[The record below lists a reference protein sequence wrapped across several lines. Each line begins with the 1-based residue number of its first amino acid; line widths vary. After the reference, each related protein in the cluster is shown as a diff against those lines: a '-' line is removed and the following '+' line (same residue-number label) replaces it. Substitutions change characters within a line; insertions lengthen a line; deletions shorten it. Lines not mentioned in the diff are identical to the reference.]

1 MSISSGTGAV
11 HRRGRK
17 RMADRTLRGKTAI
30 AGIGETTYYKHGQS
44 PHSEFKLALEAV
56 VKACEDAGI
65 SPHDIDG
72 FASYGNDRSEAGR
85 LAAALGI
92 KELRFSNMFWGGGG
106 GGVCGAVGNASA
118 AVATGMA
125 DCVVAFRSLAQGQ
138 YARYGR
144 SGGAPLAAG
153 DDAFL
158 FPYGVMSP
166 AQRFAMKVT
175 RFMHETGIRQE
186 ALRAISLACYHH
198 AQNNPNAVMR
208 GRELDEA
215 KYDASRWI
223 IEPFFHLYDCCQE
236 NDGAAAVI
244 VVPSE
249 RAKDMRNK
257 AAYLL
262 ACGQGCDHR
271 SAAPVHNMPNYPS
284 SHFRQIAPRLYDMA
298 KLKPSDIGIVQCYEN
313 FTGGVLMS
321 LVEHGLVKAEEA
333 NDFLVKDNLIAPNGG
348 MPLNT
353 SGGNLAECYMHGLE
367 LVIEAVRQ
375 IRGTAINQVRR
386 NDTAIIIGG
395 PMVTPVSSII
405 LGSEAAL

>member
-1 MSISSGTGAV
+1 
-11 HRRGRK
+11 
-17 RMADRTLRGKTAI
+17 MAERTLRGKTAI

-44 PHSEFKLALEAV
+44 PDSEFKLALQAI

-92 KELRFSNMFWGGGG
+92 KELKFSNMFWGGGG
-106 GGVCGAVGNASA
+106 GGVCGAVGNAAA

-144 SGGAPLAAG
+144 GTGAPLVAG
-153 DDAFL
+153 DDSFII
-158 FPYGVMSP
+158 PYGVMSP

-175 RFMHETGIRQE
+175 RFMHEHGIRQD

-208 GRELDEA
+208 GRTLDED

-223 IEPFFHLYDCCQE
+223 VEPFFHLYDCCQE

-244 VVPSE
+244 VVPAE
-249 RAKDMRNK
+249 RAKDTQHK
-257 AAYLL
+257 PSYLL

-284 SHFRQIAPRLYDMA
+284 SHFAKIAPRLYDMA
-298 KLKPSDIGIVQCYEN
+298 KLKPAEIGIVQCYEN

-321 LVEHGLVKAEEA
+321 LVEHGLVAAEDA
-333 NDFLVKDNLIAPNGG
+333 NEVLVKDNLLAPTGK

-367 LVIEAVRQ
+367 LVIESVRQ
-375 IRGTAINQVRR
+375 IRGTAINQVPR
-386 NDTAIIIGG
+386 NDTAIIMGG

-405 LGSEAAL
+405 LGSEATL

>member
-1 MSISSGTGAV
+1 
-11 HRRGRK
+11 
-17 RMADRTLRGKTAI
+17 MAERTLRGKTAI
-30 AGIGETTYYKHGQS
+30 AGIGETTYYKYGQS
-44 PHSEFKLALEAV
+44 PDSEFKLALQAV
-56 VKACEDAGI
+56 VEACKDAGI
-65 SPHDIDG
+65 SPHEVDG

-92 KELRFSNMFWGGGG
+92 KEFRFSNMFWGGGG
-106 GGVCGAVGNASA
+106 GGVCGAVGNAAA

-138 YARYGR
+138 YQRYGR
-144 SGGAPLAAG
+144 SAGAAVATG

-158 FPYGVMSP
+158 FPYGLMSP

-175 RFMHETGIRQE
+175 RFMHEHGIKQE
-186 ALRAISLACYHH
+186 ALRGISMACYHH
-198 AQNNPNAVMR
+198 AQKNPNAVMR
-208 GRELDEA
+208 GRPLDEQ
-215 KYDASRWI
+215 KYDDSRWI

-244 VVPSE
+244 VVSAE
-249 RAKDMRNK
+249 KAKEMKNK
-257 AAYLL
+257 PAYVM

-284 SHFRQIAPRLYDMA
+284 SHFSQIAPRMYEMA
-298 KLKPSDIGIVQCYEN
+298 KMGPKDMGIVQCYEN

-333 NDFLVKDNLIAPNGG
+333 NEFLVKENLIVEGG
-348 MPLNT
+348 RMPLNT

-375 IRGTAINQVRR
+375 IRGTAINQVKK
-386 NDTAIIIGG
+386 NDAAIVIGG

-405 LGSEAAL
+405 LGSEATL

>member
-1 MSISSGTGAV
+1 
-11 HRRGRK
+11 
-17 RMADRTLRGKTAI
+17 MAERTLRGKTAI

-44 PHSEFKLALEAV
+44 PDSEFQLALQAIV
-56 VKACEDAGI
+56 RACDDAGI

-92 KELRFSNMFWGGGG
+92 KELKFSNMFWGGGG

-144 SGGAPLAAG
+144 GTGAPLVAG
-153 DDAFL
+153 DDSFII
-158 FPYGVMSP
+158 PYGVMSP

-175 RFMHETGIRQE
+175 RFMHNHGIEQE
-186 ALRAISLACYHH
+186 ALRAISIACYHH
-198 AQNNPNAVMR
+198 AQTNPAAVMR
-208 GRELDEA
+208 GRTLDEA

-223 IEPFFHLYDCCQE
+223 VEPFFHLYDCCQE

-244 VVPSE
+244 VVPAD
-249 RAKDMRNK
+249 RAKDTQHK
-257 AAYLL
+257 PSYVL
-262 ACGQGCDHR
+262 ACGQGSDHR
-271 SAAPVHNMPNYPS
+271 SAAPVHNMPNYQS
-284 SHFRQIAPRLYDMA
+284 SHFAKLAPRLYDMA
-298 KLKPSDIGIVQCYEN
+298 KLGPADMGIVQCYEN

-333 NDFLVKDNLIAPNGG
+333 NEFLIPENLLAPSGK

-367 LVIEAVRQ
+367 LVIESVRQ
-375 IRGTAINQVRR
+375 IRGTAINQVPR
-386 NDTAIIIGG
+386 NDAAIIMGG
-395 PMVTPVSSII
+395 PMVTPVSSLI
-405 LGSEAAL
+405 LGSEATL

>member
-1 MSISSGTGAV
+1 
-11 HRRGRK
+11 
-17 RMADRTLRGKTAI
+17 MAERTLRGKTAI
-30 AGIGETTYYKHGQS
+30 AGIGETTYYKYGQS
-44 PHSEFKLALEAV
+44 PDSEFKLALQAV
-56 VKACEDAGI
+56 VEACKDAGI
-65 SPHDIDG
+65 SPHEVDG

-92 KELRFSNMFWGGGG
+92 KEFRFSNMFWGGGG
-106 GGVCGAVGNASA
+106 GGVCGAVGNAAA

-138 YARYGR
+138 YQRYGR
-144 SGGAPLAAG
+144 SAGAAVATG

-158 FPYGVMSP
+158 FPYGLMSP

-175 RFMHETGIRQE
+175 RFMHEHGIKQE
-186 ALRAISLACYHH
+186 ALRGISMACYHH
-198 AQNNPNAVMR
+198 AQKNPNAVMR
-208 GRELDEA
+208 GRPLNEQ
-215 KYDASRWI
+215 KYDDSRWI

-244 VVPSE
+244 VVSAE
-249 RAKDMRNK
+249 KAKEMKNK
-257 AAYLL
+257 PAYVM

-284 SHFRQIAPRLYDMA
+284 SHFSQIAPRMYEMA
-298 KLKPSDIGIVQCYEN
+298 KMGPKDMGIVQCYEN

-333 NDFLVKDNLIAPNGG
+333 NEFLVKENLIVEGG
-348 MPLNT
+348 RMPLNT

-375 IRGTAINQVRR
+375 IRGTAINQVKK
-386 NDTAIIIGG
+386 NDAAIVIGG

-405 LGSEAAL
+405 LGSEATL

>member
-1 MSISSGTGAV
+1 
-11 HRRGRK
+11 
-17 RMADRTLRGKTAI
+17 MAERTLRGKTAI

-44 PHSEFKLALEAV
+44 PDSEFKLALQAI

-92 KELRFSNMFWGGGG
+92 KELKFSNMFWGGGG
-106 GGVCGAVGNASA
+106 GGVCGAVGNAAA

-144 SGGAPLAAG
+144 GTGAPLVAG
-153 DDAFL
+153 DDSFII
-158 FPYGVMSP
+158 PYGVMSP

-175 RFMHETGIRQE
+175 RFMHEHGIRQD

-208 GRELDEA
+208 GRTLDED

-223 IEPFFHLYDCCQE
+223 VEPFFHLYDCCQE

-244 VVPSE
+244 VVPAE
-249 RAKDMRNK
+249 RAKDTQHK
-257 AAYLL
+257 PSYLL

-284 SHFRQIAPRLYDMA
+284 SHFAKIAPRLYDMA
-298 KLKPSDIGIVQCYEN
+298 KLKPADIGIVQCYEN

-321 LVEHGLVKAEEA
+321 LVEHGLVAAEEA
-333 NDFLVKDNLIAPNGG
+333 NEVLVKDNLLAPTGK

-367 LVIEAVRQ
+367 LVIESVRQ
-375 IRGTAINQVRR
+375 IRGTAINQVPR
-386 NDTAIIIGG
+386 NDTAIIMGG

-405 LGSEAAL
+405 LGSEATL

>member
-1 MSISSGTGAV
+1 
-11 HRRGRK
+11 
-17 RMADRTLRGKTAI
+17 MAERTLRGKTAI
-30 AGIGETTYYKHGQS
+30 AGIGETTYYKYGQS
-44 PHSEFKLALEAV
+44 PDSEFKLALQAV
-56 VKACEDAGI
+56 IKACEDAGI
-65 SPHDIDG
+65 SPHEVDG

-85 LAAALGI
+85 LASALGI

-125 DCVVAFRSLAQGQ
+125 DCVIAFRSLAQGQ
-138 YARYGR
+138 YQRYGR
-144 SGGAPLAAG
+144 SAGAAVAAG

-158 FPYGVMSP
+158 APYGLMSP

-175 RFMHETGIRQE
+175 RFMHDHGIRQE
-186 ALRAISLACYHH
+186 ALRGISLACYHH

-208 GRELDEA
+208 GRPLDA
-215 KYDASRWI
+215 QKYDDSRWI

-236 NDGAAAVI
+236 NDGAAAV
-244 VVPSE
+244 VVVSAE
-249 RAKDMRNK
+249 KAKSLKNK
-257 AAYLL
+257 PAYVM

-284 SHFRQIAPRLYDMA
+284 SHFSQIAPRMYEMA
-298 KLKPSDIGIVQCYEN
+298 KMGPGDMGIVQCYEN

-321 LVEHGLVKAEEA
+321 LVEHGLVKAEDA
-333 NDFLVKDNLIAPNGG
+333 NEVLVPENLYVETGK

-375 IRGTAINQVRR
+375 IRGTAINQVKK
-386 NDTAIIIGG
+386 NDAAIIIGG
-395 PMVTPVSSII
+395 PMVTPVSSLI
-405 LGSEAAL
+405 LGSEATL

>member
-1 MSISSGTGAV
+1 MT
-11 HRRGRK
+11 
-17 RMADRTLRGKTAI
+17 DRTLRGKTFI

-44 PHSEFKLALEAV
+44 PDSEFKLALQAIV
-56 VKACEDAGI
+56 SACQDAGI

-72 FASYGNDRSEAGR
+72 FASYGNDRSDAPR

-92 KELRFSNMFWGGGG
+92 KEFRFSNMFWGGGG
-106 GGVCGAVGNASA
+106 GGVCGAVGNAAA

-138 YARYGR
+138 YQRYGR
-144 SGGAPLAAG
+144 SGGAPIATG
-153 DDAFL
+153 DDSFL
-158 FPYGVMSP
+158 FPYGIMSP

-175 RFMHETGIRQE
+175 RFMHDTGIRQE

-198 AQNNPNAVMR
+198 AQNNPNAVMK
-208 GRELDEA
+208 GRPLTAEA
-215 KYDASRWI
+215 YDASRWI

-244 VVPSE
+244 VMAAD
-249 RAKDMRNK
+249 RAKDLRHK
-257 AAYLL
+257 PSYLL
-262 ACGQGCDHR
+262 ACGQGADHR
-271 SAAPVHNMPNYPS
+271 SAAPVHNMPDYPG
-284 SHFRQIAPRLYDMA
+284 SHFRQIAPRMYAMARLGPADM
-298 KLKPSDIGIVQCYEN
+298 GIVQCYEN

-321 LVEHGLVKAEEA
+321 LIEHDLVKAEQA
-333 NDFLVKDNLIAPNGG
+333 NDFLTLDNLLAPHGA

-375 IRGTAINQVRR
+375 IRGTAINQVKR
-386 NDTAIIIGG
+386 NDAAIVIGG
-395 PMVTPVSSII
+395 PMVTPVSSLI
-405 LGSEAAL
+405 LGSEATL

>member
-1 MSISSGTGAV
+1 MN
-11 HRRGRK
+11 
-17 RMADRTLRGKTAI
+17 RTLRGRTAI
-30 AGIGETTYYKHGQS
+30 VGIGETNYYRHGQA
-44 PHSEFKLALEAV
+44 PDAEFKLALQAILA
-56 VKACEDAGI
+56 ACKDAGI
-65 SPHDIDG
+65 NPHDIDG
-72 FASYGNDRSEAGR
+72 FASYGNDRSEGGR

-92 KELRFSNMFWGGGG
+92 RELRFSNMFWGGGG
-106 GGVCGAVGNASA
+106 GGVCGAVGNAAA

-138 YARYGR
+138 FARYGR
-144 SGGAPLAAG
+144 SGGAPLASG
-153 DDAFL
+153 DDQFL

-175 RFMHETGIRQE
+175 RFMHDHGIGQD

-208 GRELDEA
+208 GRPLTED

-244 VVPSE
+244 VVPAE
-249 RAKDMRNK
+249 RAKHFPHK
-257 AAYLL
+257 PSYLL
-262 ACGQGCDHR
+262 ACAQGSEHR

-284 SHFRQIAPRLYDMA
+284 SHFTQLAPRLYEMA
-298 KLKPSDIGIVQCYEN
+298 KLSPGDIGIVQCYEN

-321 LVEHGLVKAEEA
+321 LVEHGLVRVEEA
-333 NDFLVKDNLIAPNGG
+333 NEVLTKENLIAPQGR

-367 LVIEAVRQ
+367 LVLEAVRQ
-375 IRGTAINQVRR
+375 IRGEAINQVAR

-405 LGSEAAL
+405 LGSEATL

>member
-1 MSISSGTGAV
+1 MT
-11 HRRGRK
+11 
-17 RMADRTLRGKTAI
+17 DRTLRGKVAI
-30 AGIGETTYYKHGQS
+30 VGIGETTYYKHGQS
-44 PHSEFKLALEAV
+44 PDSEFKLALQAV
-56 VKACEDAGI
+56 VNACEDAGI
-65 SPHDIDG
+65 SPHDVDG
-72 FASYGNDRSEAGR
+72 FASYGNDRSDAPR
-85 LAAALGI
+85 LASALGT
-92 KELRFSNMFWGGGG
+92 KDFRFSNMFWGGGG
-106 GGVCGAVGNASA
+106 GGVCGAVGNAAA

-144 SGGAPLAAG
+144 SQASTAVTG

-158 FPYGVMSP
+158 APYGLMSP

-175 RFMHETGIRQE
+175 RFMHDHGIRQD

-198 AQNNPNAVMR
+198 AQNNPNAVMK
-208 GRELDEA
+208 GRPLDAA

-244 VVPSE
+244 VVPAE
-249 RAKDMRNK
+249 RAKDFK
-257 AAYLL
+257 GKPTYLL
-262 ACGQGCDHR
+262 ACGQGSDHR

-284 SHFRQIAPRLYDMA
+284 SHFNQLAPRMYEMA
-298 KLKPSDIGIVQCYEN
+298 KLGPSDMGIVQCYEN

-333 NDFLVKDNLIAPNGG
+333 NEVLTPENLFVESGK

-375 IRGTAINQVRR
+375 IRGTAINQVKR
-386 NDTAIIIGG
+386 NDAAIVIGG
-395 PMVTPVSSII
+395 PMVTPVSSLI
-405 LGSEAAL
+405 LGSEATL

>member
-1 MSISSGTGAV
+1 MTE
-11 HRRGRK
+11 
-17 RMADRTLRGKTAI
+17 RTLRGKTVI

-44 PHSEFKLALEAV
+44 PHSEFKLALQAV

-85 LAAALGI
+85 LAAALGV
-92 KELRFSNMFWGGGG
+92 KEFRFSNMFWGGGG
-106 GGVCGAVGNASA
+106 GGVCGAVGNAAA

-138 YARYGR
+138 YQRYGR
-144 SGGAPLAAG
+144 SGGAPIAAG
-153 DDAFL
+153 DDSFL
-158 FPYGVMSP
+158 FPYGIMSP

-175 RFMHETGIRQE
+175 RFMHDTGIRQE

-208 GRELDEA
+208 GRTLDAA

-244 VVPSE
+244 VMAAD
-249 RAKDMRNK
+249 RAKDLPHK
-257 AAYLL
+257 PSYLL
-262 ACGQGCDHR
+262 ACGQGSDHR

-284 SHFRQIAPRLYDMA
+284 SHFRQIAPRMYAMA
-298 KLKPSDIGIVQCYEN
+298 KLGPADMGIVQCYEN

-321 LVEHGLVKAEEA
+321 LIEHELVKAEDA
-333 NDFLVKDNLIAPNGG
+333 NDFLTEDNLIAPHGA

-375 IRGTAINQVRR
+375 IRGTAINQVKR
-386 NDTAIIIGG
+386 NDAAIVIGG
-395 PMVTPVSSII
+395 PMVTPVSSLI
-405 LGSEAAL
+405 LGSEATL